1 MIRTTLLRLCVSFGV
16 AAGTAALSAQALLPS
31 TPPKGFGAS
40 VTPAYEGWYDNADG
54 THSFLIG
61 YFNRNTASEIDVP
74 IGPANHFEPGNPDL
88 GQPTHFLTG
97 RRYGMFI
104 FTMPKEFGKNQKVSW
119 ALTVN
124 GVTTSIP
131 FYMSPDYNVTPFK
144 SSEQGPKGGYNL
156 PPTLR
161 FEANGPAFLGPAAT
175 FAKAVA
181 RHAAVGTPMTLDVLA
196 DDDAQYT
203 SGTNAPMN
211 NTPPPVTLTVSKYRG
226 PGAVT
231 IGEPKPKL
239 TALTGGKPDE
249 PYSGQAS
256 TTVKFATPGE
266 YMLHVT
272 ANDFS
277 GNGGG
282 GSVCCWTTAIVKV
295 SVSAAPTATT
305 TGGQ

>member
-1 MIRTTLLRLCVSFGV
+1 MNRTILLRLCASAGL
-16 AAGTAALSAQALLPS
+16 AIGTAVLSAQALLPS

-61 YFNRNTASEIDVP
+61 YFNRNTQSEIDVP
-74 IGPANHFEPGNPDL
+74 IGPMNHFEPGNPDL

-97 RRYGMFI
+97 RRYGMFV

-119 ALTVN
+119 VLTVN
-124 GVTTSIP
+124 GVTASIP

-144 SSEQGPKGGYNL
+144 SSEQGPSGGYNL
-156 PPTLR
+156 PPLLR
-161 FEANGPAFLGPAAT
+161 FDDKGPLFSGPAAT
-175 FAKAVA
+175 ASKAISRFATAG
-181 RHAAVGTPMTLDVLA
+181 AAMMLDLFA

-203 SGTNAPMN
+203 SGTNAPMS
-211 NTPPPVTLTVSKYRG
+211 NTPQPVTLTVSKYRG

-231 IGEPKPKL
+231 IAESKPKL
-239 TALTGGKPDE
+239 TTLKGGRPNE
-249 PYSGQAS
+249 PYLGQAS
-256 TTVKFATPGE
+256 TTVKFATPGD

-295 SVSAAPTATT
+295 SVASAAGAPT
-305 TGGQ
+305 TGGN